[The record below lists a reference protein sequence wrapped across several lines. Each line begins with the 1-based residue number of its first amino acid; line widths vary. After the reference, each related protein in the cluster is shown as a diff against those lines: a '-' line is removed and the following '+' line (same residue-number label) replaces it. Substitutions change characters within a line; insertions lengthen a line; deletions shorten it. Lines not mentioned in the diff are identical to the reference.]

1 MPALGDCIGILCMKE
16 DCKVK
21 QFFLLLVLGMALL
34 LGTTAL
40 AQEATPEATAAADI
54 EPWVCPEDVLN
65 LENKTLNILNWATYI
80 AEDTI
85 PNFEEACGVTVTT
98 DFFGNNEE
106 LLSRLRAGN
115 PGFDIV
121 VPSDFAVAQMIA
133 EGLLE
138 PLAKENIPNFDNLN
152 PSLLDREYDPGNVY
166 TVPYQWGTIG
176 IGYNVDAV
184 KEVYGEDVEITSWNQ
199 LFDYPQP
206 RVAWLDDPRSMLGVA
221 LIMNGFDPN
230 STNPDEIQQATDYLI
245 EKGRNNV
252 LRIAADDGQE
262 LLARGEAD
270 MVVEYMGDI
279 FQVALACEEDP
290 NCTTEYAY
298 ALPEEGSN
306 LWVDNLAI
314 PVGAQNKR
322 LAEAFIDYVLHPQ
335 IGADISNYIA
345 YASPNQA
352 AIDAGLIDEAFL
364 SSPIIYPSEETV
376 ENLFTINPFADDPEL
391 QQVYN
396 DAWDTL
402 KIQVGR

>member
-1 MPALGDCIGILCMKE
+1 MKRLY
-16 DCKVK
+16 
-21 QFFLLLVLGMALL
+21 LLLILGVVLL

-65 LENKTLNILNWATYI
+65 LENKALNVLNWATYV

-85 PNFEEACGVTVTT
+85 PNFEAACGVTVTT
-98 DFFGNNEE
+98 DFFGSNEE

-121 VPSDFAVAQMIA
+121 VPSDFAVGQMIA

-138 PLAKENIPNFDNLN
+138 PLTKENIPNIVNLN
-152 PSLLDREYDPGNVY
+152 PALMDREYDPGNVY

-176 IGYNVDAV
+176 IGYNVEAV
-184 KEVYGEDVEITSWNQ
+184 KQVLGEDVEITSWNQ
-199 LFDYPQP
+199 IFDYPQP

-252 LRIAADDGQE
+252 VRIAADDGQE

-314 PVGAQNKR
+314 PVGAQNQR
-322 LAEAFIDYVLHPQ
+322 LAEAFIDYILHPQ
-335 IGADISNYIA
+335 VGADISNYTA
-345 YASPNQA
+345 FASPNQA
-352 AIDAGLIDEAFL
+352 AIDAGLIDESL
-364 SSPIIYPSEETV
+364 LNSPIIYPSQETL
-376 ENLFTINPFADDPEL
+376 EKLFTIDAFPDDPDV
-391 QQVYN
+391 QQYYN
-396 DAWDTL
+396 DAWDML